1 MLFQLLRE
9 LEPYRAKLVAVS
21 KTKPVEAIQVLYD
34 EGQRIFGEN
43 RVQEIMEKADRLPS
57 DIQWHMIGHL
67 QTNKIKYIA
76 PFIHL
81 IQSVDRPKLLHA
93 IQAEAAKINRIIPI
107 LLQLHVA
114 QEETKFG
121 FSEEELMV
129 FLNEE
134 PPASFPNVAIQGVM
148 AMASFTEDEK
158 QIRREFA
165 QVRATYGRIKTKYFQ
180 DNPEFSECSMGMSGD
195 YQIALEEG
203 ATMVRIGSMLF
214 GPRPC
219 QITP

>member
-93 IQAEAAKINRIIPI
+93 IQIEAAKINRIIPHI
-107 LLQLHVA
+107 NIPIHPTRQTNWISLGITACFWIVIT
-114 QEETKFG
+114 E
-121 FSEEELMV
+121 
-129 FLNEE
+129 
-134 PPASFPNVAIQGVM
+134 NVVVQ
-148 AMASFTEDEK
+148 S
-158 QIRREFA
+158 
-165 QVRATYGRIKTKYFQ
+165 
-180 DNPEFSECSMGMSGD
+180 
-195 YQIALEEG
+195 
-203 ATMVRIGSMLF
+203 
-214 GPRPC
+214 
-219 QITP
+219 